1 MNKTAL
7 ITGAARG
14 IGRGIAE
21 GLANDGFNAGLVYVS
36 ADSAAEEA
44 VALCEAHGVKA
55 VAIKAD
61 ISINGDRL
69 RIIDSMKSEFGR
81 LDVLVNNAGVAP
93 KVRLDILD
101 ATEDSYDWVM
111 DVNLKGPYFLTQL
124 VANWMIDLKRTDE
137 SIEPKIINISSISAY
152 TSSPMR
158 GEYCLSKAAMTMM
171 TQLYADRLSE
181 FGIPV
186 FEIRP
191 GIIQTD
197 MTSAV
202 TGKYDKLIFED
213 GLTPIKRWGR
223 PEDIAKAV
231 SAISLG
237 YFPFS
242 TGEVINVDGGFH
254 MKRL

>member
-1 MNKTAL
+1 MTKTAL
-7 ITGAARG
+7 VTGAARG
-14 IGRGIAE
+14 IGRAIAE
-21 GLANDGFNAGLVYVS
+21 GLAKDGFNIGLVYVS
-36 ADSAAEEA
+36 ADAAANEA
-44 VALCEAHGVKA
+44 VALCQKYGVNA

-61 ISINGDRL
+61 ISRTEDRA
-69 RIIDSMKSEFGR
+69 RIVGSMKSEFGR
-81 LDVLVNNAGVAP
+81 LDILINNAGVAP
-93 KVRLDILD
+93 KVRLDLLD
-101 ATEDSYDWVM
+101 ATEGSYDWVM

-124 VANWMIDLKRTDE
+124 VANWMIELKKADE
-137 SIEPKIINISSISAY
+137 NIEPKIINISSISAY
-152 TSSPMR
+152 TSSPAR

-186 FEIRP
+186 YEIRP
-191 GIIQTD
+191 GIIKTD

-202 TGKYDKLIFED
+202 TDKYDKLILED
-213 GLTPIKRWGR
+213 GLTPIARWGV

-231 SAISLG
+231 SALSLG

-254 MKRL
+254 MRRL